1 MQALLPGMIQP
12 STKPFSSPFTRMLG
26 LAILVLTL
34 LIPLPARGADEVVTV
49 VNKGTHVNLP
59 MSRYELS
66 SIFGMRQTS
75 WPDGSMIR
83 VYVLAD
89 DDQLNALFCKQILRV
104 FPHQLRQAWD
114 RLVYSGTGQAPVVLS
129 SPKEMATRIANTPG
143 AVGYLP
149 KDVKDDN
156 IAILPVE

>member
-1 MQALLPGMIQP
+1 MQALLPGIIQP
-12 STKPFSSPFTRMLG
+12 LTKPFSSAFARMWV
-26 LAILVLTL
+26 LAILALSL
-34 LIPLPARGADEVVTV
+34 LLPRLAMGAEEVVAV
-49 VNKGTHVNLP
+49 VNKGTAVTLP

-89 DDQLNALFCKQILRV
+89 DNQLNSLFCKQILRV

-129 SPKEMATRIANTPG
+129 SSKEMATRIANTPG